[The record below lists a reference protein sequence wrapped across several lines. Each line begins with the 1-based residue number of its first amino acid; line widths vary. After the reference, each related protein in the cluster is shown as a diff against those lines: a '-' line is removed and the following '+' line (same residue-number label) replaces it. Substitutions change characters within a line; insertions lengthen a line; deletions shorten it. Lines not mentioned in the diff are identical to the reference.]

1 MMPVGA
7 VQMTIGLGRRQF
19 VSALGGA
26 AVTWPLTARAQQPAM
41 PVVGFLHSSSPEPM
55 LNFVAAYRKGL
66 SEAGFV
72 EGQNVAIEF
81 RWAGG
86 QVDRL
91 AELAAD
97 LIHQRVAVIA
107 TPGSTPAA
115 LAAKAA
121 TTTIPIVFAIGAD
134 PVALGLVASLNKPGG
149 NVTRM
154 SFQNTELQAK
164 ALELLRELVPKA
176 GRMVALVN
184 PQSAYTEAV
193 VKNLQEGAAS
203 LGLQLE
209 ILHASTEGEIE
220 TAFAT
225 ISQRPGSALL
235 VGPDPFFTFRRA
247 QIIALAARQALPTMY
262 ALREFAEAGGLIA
275 YGPNLT
281 SAYKEA
287 GDYTSRIL
295 KGEKPADMPVVR
307 PTRFELVINLKT
319 AKVLGF
325 AIPDKLLALA
335 DEVIE

>member
-1 MMPVGA
+1 M
-7 VQMTIGLGRRQF
+7 RRREVISLF
-19 VSALGGA
+19 AGA
-26 AVTWPLTARAQQPAM
+26 AAVALVRQRTARAQQPAL
-41 PVVGFLHSSSPEPM
+41 PVIGFLHSSSPEPM
-55 LNFVAAYRKGL
+55 NNFVAAFRKGL

-81 RWAGG
+81 RWAAG

-91 AELAAD
+91 PELAAD
-97 LIHQRVAVIA
+97 LVRRGVTVIA

-115 LAAKAA
+115 IAAKAA
-121 TTTIPIVFAIGAD
+121 TTTIPVVFAIGAN
-134 PVALGLVASLNKPGG
+134 PVALGLVASFNNPGG
-149 NVTRM
+149 NVTGV

-164 ALELLRELVPKA
+164 ALELLRELAPRAV
-176 GRMVALVN
+176 RIVALVN
-184 PQSAYTEAV
+184 PQSAFTEAV
-193 VKNLQEGAAS
+193 VKNLQAGAAS
-203 LGLQLE
+203 LGVPIE
-209 ILHASTEGEIE
+209 ILNASTEGEIE

-247 QIIALAARQALPTMY
+247 QIIALATRQALPTMY

-281 SAYKEA
+281 SAYREA
-287 GDYTSRIL
+287 GTYTGRVL
-295 KGEKPADMPVVR
+295 KGEKPANIPVEQ
-307 PTRFELVINLKT
+307 PTKFEMVINLKT
-319 AKVLGF
+319 AKVLGL